1 MLIRILE
8 ISLNQIVNNF
18 TSGSSNI
25 SVLYVRR
32 RNKSKSPFVAVTG
45 SGGGNDDKDHL
56 PDVRSAQEQSGTL
69 YHQVMVIISKS
80 NVGICSGE
88 IRELPFKVQMF
99 TK

>member
-25 SVLYVRR
+25 SVLYIRR

-45 SGGGNDDKDHL
+45 SGGGNDVKIK
-56 PDVRSAQEQSGTL
+56 T
-69 YHQVMVIISKS
+69 IS
-80 NVGICSGE
+80 
-88 IRELPFKVQMF
+88 LM
-99 TK
+99 